1 MSLPEEH
8 TSATETTFLLPAKNK
23 RSRTS
28 FWTKKPTGKSSSLF
42 LSKHHNN
49 TGFIK
54 ENVGTCGAKFSSR
67 WKQEIGNETYR
78 WNLPCWKFRE
88 KALHH
93 LHTKKMER
101 HRHFSSNKPFSA
113 ETLFLHANRIH
124 LVRWN
129 WNTHVKRLR
138 DPSRISLGGLKITRE
153 MAILHIRHKRYRGES
168 QNIVTSV
175 LYRCSFV
182 CLRLTADMEPKLFP
196 NPYYICCFVVV
207 TCHR

>member
-138 DPSRISLGGLKITRE
+138 DPSRISLGGLKIR
-153 MAILHIRHKRYRGES
+153 IGRW
-168 QNIVTSV
+168 
-175 LYRCSFV
+175 
-182 CLRLTADMEPKLFP
+182 
-196 NPYYICCFVVV
+196 PYYIFDTSDTEVNHKILLLVYCIDAPSFACD
-207 TCHR
+207 